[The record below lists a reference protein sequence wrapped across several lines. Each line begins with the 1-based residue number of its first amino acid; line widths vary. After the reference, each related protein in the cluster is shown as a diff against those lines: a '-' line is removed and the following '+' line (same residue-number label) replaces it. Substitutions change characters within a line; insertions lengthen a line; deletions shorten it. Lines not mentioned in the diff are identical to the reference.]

1 MVTSSTR
8 IAPMASDVTYPLLD
22 SADAERMLAYARS
35 QSPGLTLPT
44 VESANIEKQISRVL
58 PEDSFLGSAEDARP
72 AAQYLEAREILRQ
85 AAGTIENAN
94 DSFTIAALGALTGQP
109 DLVATGYARV
119 ARAWLD
125 NGFPEE
131 AEKFAARAAAAGDRS
146 VLEEL
151 AAAQTATSHKDF
163 SESASSSP
171 ADSASAR
178 TSTPQAAAVSA
189 PAEKAHSGSSSAQP
203 SLAELRA
210 VLDAAKSGDA
220 KAHAADFVAI
230 NDAVASGAFNGSGT
244 SLGDALSVIL
254 ESAVGAL
261 WASDSTAD
269 CSRVATQ
276 SFAILSNA
284 RSEADY
290 KQLPSSM
297 LARFYSDAA
306 ANSGDNTAQRVAC
319 FEAAAREY
327 SRYGDLEGELQSI
340 LKTVVLD
347 VRHRDPREAYDI
359 LASRYVDST
368 KLQNLPVSAKWT
380 VLYSESLRTQAQDM
394 FKSTQVLLD
403 FLEKHT
409 AAEAT
414 TPSEQSALA
423 EVAELLGDRYA
434 AGNVADRA
442 RSMYHLAYN
451 LFDAAGNSRALD
463 ELRKKA

>member
-1 MVTSSTR
+1 
-8 IAPMASDVTYPLLD
+8 MASDVTYPLLD

-35 QSPGLTLPT
+35 QGPGLTLPT
-44 VESANIEKQISRVL
+44 VESANIEKQIGRVIAR
-58 PEDSFLGSAEDARP
+58 DSFLGSAEDARP
-72 AAQYLEAREILRQ
+72 AAQYLEARETLRQ

-125 NGFPEE
+125 KGFQEE
-131 AEKFAARAAAAGDRS
+131 AEKFAARAAAAGDHS
-146 VLEEL
+146 VLDEM
-151 AAAQTATSHKDF
+151 AAAQTAAGHKDF
-163 SESASSSP
+163 SESASPSASVDSSAAQAAASFEP
-171 ADSASAR
+171 SEPAQPSRQADSADTAS
-178 TSTPQAAAVSA
+178 
-189 PAEKAHSGSSSAQP
+189 QP
-203 SLAELRA
+203 SLSELRSR
-210 VLDAAKSGDA
+210 LDAAKSGNA
-220 KAHAADFVAI
+220 QTHASDFVDI
-230 NDAVASGAFNGSGT
+230 NDAVTSGKFDGSGT
-244 SLGDALSVIL
+244 TLGDALLVIL

-284 RSEADY
+284 RGEADY
-290 KQLPSSM
+290 TPLPPSM

-306 ANSGDNTAQRVAC
+306 ANSGDNAAQRVAC

-327 SRYGDLEGELQSI
+327 GRYGDIEGELRSI
-340 LKTVVLD
+340 LKTVLLD
-347 VRHRDPREAYDI
+347 VYHRDPQEAYDI

-394 FKSTQVLLD
+394 YKSTQVLLD

-451 LFDAAGNSRALD
+451 LFDAAGNSRALE